1 MINSWA
7 QAPSNHESRN
17 YIHGVVRALV
27 TDNKD
32 PENLGRVKLTIP
44 IREGEEVTEWAYV
57 ACMMAGKER
66 GSVFVPE
73 VDDEVLVAFHNG
85 DMAEP
90 YVIGALWNPKD
101 KPPKYDA
108 EKNNLR
114 RIVSRA
120 GHEITFDDTDKEG
133 KIEIKTSKSHQVIL
147 DDKADTLTVADGKG
161 KNSIVINGGD
171 SGKIT
176 IKSSGGANAT
186 ITLTAQGE
194 IQIESAKS
202 ISVKSA
208 QVNLEASGMMGLK
221 ATGNLTLESSAMV
234 TIKGTM
240 VKIN

>member
-1 MINSWA
+1 MINSWT
-7 QAPSNHESRN
+7 QAPSHTESRN
-17 YIHGVVRALV
+17 YVHGVVRALV

-32 PENLGRVKLTIP
+32 PENLGRVKLKIP
-44 IREGEEVTEWAYV
+44 IREGEEVTEWAYI
-57 ACMMAGKER
+57 ATLMAGKER

-90 YVIGALWNPKD
+90 YVIGMLWNPKD
-101 KPPKYDA
+101 KPPTYDA

-120 GHEITFDDTDKEG
+120 GHEITFDDKDGEG
-133 KIEIKTSKSHQVIL
+133 KITIKTAKEHLIEI
-147 DDKADTLTVADGKG
+147 DDKAETLKISDSKS
-161 KNSIVINGGD
+161 KNSVVITGGD

-176 IKSSGGANAT
+176 IDSGGGQAK
-186 ITLTAQGE
+186 ITLTAQGD
-194 IQIESAKS
+194 INIESAKAVK
-202 ISVKSA
+202 VKSA